1 MNLDGIIDFHMHT
14 YMSDG
19 VLGYAELVAR
29 AIEVGYTVMGITDH
43 TDSGNFDIVTDSVLA
58 FVEKTKSH
66 YGNMISIIPG
76 IELTHVCPSEITSL
90 TSEARK
96 KGIKLVIVH
105 GETRTE
111 PVMKG
116 TNMAAINAKVDIL
129 AHPGFLTDEEAILAK
144 KNNVY
149 LEITSSRSHSIANG
163 LVGKV
168 AKNAG
173 ANMVVD
179 SDFHQPGGFLSE
191 KRIRDIVLGAALDES
206 DLKQILDN
214 NKSLAKKLL
223 SKTNP

>member
-43 TDSGNFDIVTDSVLA
+43 TDSGNFDIVTDSVLTFA
-58 FVEKTKSH
+58 EKTKSH
-66 YGNMISIIPG
+66 YDDLISIIPG
-76 IELTHVCPSEITSL
+76 VELTHVCPSEIENL
-90 TSEARK
+90 TNEARK
-96 KGIKLVIVH
+96 KGIKLIIVH

-111 PVMKG
+111 PVLTG
-116 TNMAAINAKVDIL
+116 TNMAAIKACVDIL
-129 AHPGFLTDEEAILAK
+129 AHPGFITEEEASLAK
-144 KNNVY
+144 QNNVY

-163 LVGKV
+163 LVGKI
-168 AKNAG
+168 AKSVG

-191 KRIRDIVLGAALDES
+191 KRIRDIVLGAGLEEN
-206 DLKQILDN
+206 DLSQILEN
-214 NKSLAKKLL
+214 NKALAKKIL
-223 SKTNP
+223 S